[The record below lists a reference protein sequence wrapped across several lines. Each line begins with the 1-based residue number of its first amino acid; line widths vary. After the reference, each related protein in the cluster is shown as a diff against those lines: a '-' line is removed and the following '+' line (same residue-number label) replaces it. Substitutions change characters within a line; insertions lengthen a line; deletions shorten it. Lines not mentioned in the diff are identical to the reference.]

1 LQYAQRDA
9 GTARQLT
16 FPKRSSNVWH
26 VESKGE
32 GVADREKEIVGD
44 ALRKHVRA
52 LTLGIGPRTPFMGDS
67 LARAAAYI
75 QSVFEDGGL
84 CVTEQA
90 YQYCGQRVVNVIAT
104 PPTATRASAYYV
116 VGAHYD
122 TVPTT
127 PGADDNASA
136 VAVMLEL
143 ARRLPETKLRAPV
156 LFAAFAL
163 EEPPAFMTGHQG
175 SRVFV
180 RDCKSRGDRVLGA
193 LILEMVGYTSPRQH
207 YPFVVRWAGYP
218 AQGNFIGI
226 VGNWSSRQF
235 GRAVLKGFRNNRHLP
250 VESLFLP
257 FNGWMLPETRLSD
270 HSSFWDRGWPALM
283 VTDTAF
289 FRNPNYHLP
298 SDSIDTLDFLFMAQ
312 LVRSLELALV
322 ELPPLPQSPTC
333 TGRRVTR

>member
-1 LQYAQRDA
+1 LANREI
-9 GTARQLT
+9 
-16 FPKRSSNVWH
+16 
-26 VESKGE
+26 ES
-32 GVADREKEIVGD
+32 VAE
-44 ALRKHVRA
+44 ALRQHVKA
-52 LTLGIGPRTPFMGDS
+52 LTIDIGPRTPFMGDS
-67 LARAAAYI
+67 LARAAVYI
-75 QSVFEDGGL
+75 QSVFEDAGL
-84 CVTEQA
+84 CVTEQV
-90 YQYCGQRVVNVIAT
+90 YQYCGRRVANVMAT
-104 PPTATRASAYYV
+104 LPATTGASAYYV

-143 ARRLPETKLRAPV
+143 ARRLPQTKLKAPV
-156 LFAAFAL
+156 FFAALTL

-180 RDCKSRGDRVLGA
+180 RACKRRGDRVLGA

-207 YPFVVRWAGYP
+207 YPFVVRWVGYP

-226 VGNWSSRQF
+226 IGNWRSRRF
-235 GRAVLKGFRNNRHLP
+235 GRAVLEGFSNNRHLP

-257 FNGWMLPETRLSD
+257 FDGWILPATRLSD
-270 HSSFWDRGWPALM
+270 HASFWDAGWPALM

-289 FRNPNYHLP
+289 FRNPNYHLA
-298 SDSIDTLDFLFMAQ
+298 SDSIDTLDFVFMAQ

-322 ELPPLPQSPTC
+322 ELPARSQRKDC
-333 TGRRVTR
+333 V